1 IPEEVIKAGNA
12 VMLAGLAPSTM
23 TTYAA
28 GLLRW
33 SQYCDLMKIPEVDRM
48 PASDVLIIGFMG
60 FHMGK
65 VSGGTVKNWLA
76 GLRAWHELK
85 GATWP
90 ADSRRIRFARRGA
103 NVEGAAH
110 KRRPRHPITVAH
122 LFALRRALNF
132 NTPFHCAIW
141 ACALTAFWSCRRLG
155 EITVPSASK
164 FSTKYHVSRCSA
176 DLRFQQHRNA
186 AKSAN
191 FRIPWTKTTKEE
203 GANVVVTGRPDEL
216 CGITA
221 LEQHLRVNA
230 GVPEGYSLFG
240 YVDEKGQPRHMVK
253 NVFLAFCYDVWEK
266 AAMKHV
272 LGHSFRI
279 GGAVALL
286 LAGVKPEVVAAT
298 GGWTSLAFL
307 LYWRRLEEVIPI
319 HISKAYNQNEIN
331 TLRKT
336 VAAFQ
341 KAFKISD
348 SLLNAC
354 ITGSKISS
362 LDD

>member
-1 IPEEVIKAGNA
+1 
-12 VMLAGLAPSTM
+12 
-23 TTYAA
+23 
-28 GLLRW
+28 
-33 SQYCDLMKIPEVDRM
+33 M

-65 VSGGTVKNWLA
+65 VSGGMVKNWLA
-76 GLRAWHELK
+76 GLRTWHELK

-90 ADSRRIRFARRGA
+90 ADSCRIHFTCRGA
-103 NVEGAAH
+103 NVEGTAH
-110 KRRPRHPITVAH
+110 KRCPRHPITVAH
-122 LFALRRALNF
+122 LFALRCTLNF
-132 NTPFHCAIW
+132 NIPFHCAIW
-141 ACALTAFWSCRRLG
+141 VCALTAFWSCRHLG

-164 FSTKYHVSRCSA
+164 FSTEYHVSHCSA
-176 DLRFQQHRNA
+176 DLCFQQHRNA

-191 FRIPWTKTTKEE
+191 FRIPWTKTAKEE
-203 GANVVVTGRPDEL
+203 GVNAVVTGCPNEL
-216 CGITA
+216 CGVTA

-230 GVPEGYSLFG
+230 GVPEGYLLFG
-240 YVDEKGQPRHMVK
+240 DVDEKGQPRHMVK
-253 NVFLAFCYDVWEK
+253 NVFLVFCYDVWEK

-272 LGHSFRI
+272 LGHSFHI

-286 LAGVKPEVVAAT
+286 LARVKPEVVAAT

-319 HISKAYNQNEIN
+319 HISKAYNQNKIN

-341 KAFKISD
+341 KLLKSLIRYLTHVLLAPKYRLLTIS
-348 SLLNAC
+348 LFLVVQ
-354 ITGSKISS
+354 IH
-362 LDD
+362 